1 MYLFFPD
8 VNVKSQVIG
17 SIIVNITSEII
28 TTITTTITSQRAVE
42 VEQCEM
48 PPPYF
53 HHPGDQLDLLKV
65 YMNRTSC
72 PMVKSPSSQ

>member
-1 MYLFFPD
+1 MRFSKVGIAKVMYLFFPD

-17 SIIVNITSEII
+17 SIIVNITTEII

-48 PPPYF
+48 PPP
-53 HHPGDQLDLLKV
+53 LLPPPRRSTRSTKGL
-65 YMNRTSC
+65 YE
-72 PMVKSPSSQ
+72 